1 MITEQRIMVEKFNK
15 YFINIAQNLMRFRR
29 KK

>member
-1 MITEQRIMVEKFNK
+1 MITEQRIVVKKFNK
-15 YFINIAQNLMRFRR
+15 YFVNIAQNLIRLRR